1 MAYEARV
8 SRELGAPFSIREPD
22 ASGVIGPSPRRFRSM
37 RQLVMRLRE
46 LDLGRW
52 READA
57 AQRWA
62 EIEASLDPSVD
73 SPNAR

>member
-1 MAYEARV
+1 
-8 SRELGAPFSIREPD
+8 
-22 ASGVIGPSPRRFRSM
+22 M
-37 RQLVMRLRE
+37 RQRVMRLRE

-62 EIEASLDPSVD
+62 EIEASVDPSVD